1 MKKIITLLMMGML
14 AFGIFASTTNTS
26 TLTISATVKDI
37 TPTFQLQSSLV
48 SSFTSHKDLDS
59 TNDKTATLN
68 AGEHRFINGKTDL
81 FNGKTENDTLVVYFR
96 LLQTES
102 RYATDV
108 NISMTFTRLVYAG
121 RNGDG
126 LTSRDGENVE
136 GNYYTDLPVLSEIVT
151 RPESLGLKVES
162 FTTTATSTTPSA
174 STDTIEYTSKLDYSI
189 FGYFIPA
196 NTTLITFTA
205 TYNMPARDEST
216 KYMPYGDYKGTVTV
230 KYTTN

>member
-14 AFGIFASTTNTS
+14 AFGIFASATNTS
-26 TLTISATVKDI
+26 TLTILATVKDI

-48 SSFTSHKDLDS
+48 SSFISHEDLDS
-59 TNDKTATLN
+59 TNGSTATLD
-68 AGEHRFINGKTDL
+68 AGAHRFINGKTDL
-81 FNGKTENDTLVVYFR
+81 FNSKTENDTLVVYFR

-108 NISMTFTRLVYAG
+108 NISMTFTPLVYAG
-121 RNGDG
+121 RNGDE
-126 LTSRDGENVE
+126 LTSRDNENVE
-136 GNYYTDLPVLSEIVT
+136 GNYYTDLPVLSYIDE

-205 TYNMPARDEST
+205 TYNMPPRDEST